1 MFYFF
6 QRGAEF
12 VRCEINGDD
21 ESGYRVTITEPG
33 GTERTE
39 TFATSDAA
47 HARWLEIQESYRN
60 DGWWGPHG
68 RE

>member
-1 MFYFF
+1 VFYFF

-21 ESGYRVTITEPG
+21 KSGFRVTITEPG
-33 GTERTE
+33 GTERSE

-47 HARWLEIQESYRN
+47 HARWLEIQESFKN

-68 RE
+68 RD

>member
-1 MFYFF
+1 
-6 QRGAEF
+6 
-12 VRCEINGDD
+12 
-21 ESGYRVTITEPG
+21 VTITEPD

-39 TFATSDAA
+39 AFATSDAA

-68 RE
+68 RD

>member
-6 QRGAEF
+6 QRDGDF

-33 GTERTE
+33 GSERDE
-39 TFATSDAA
+39 IYPSSDAA
-47 HARWLEIQESYRN
+47 HARWLELQEQYKSE
-60 DGWWGPHG
+60 GWWGPHG
-68 RE
+68 RD